1 MKRFKIK
8 ATALF
13 IAALLGINASVPA
26 YAAVGDQGV
35 DWSIYQGY
43 NGKFG
48 YASDKF
54 AIIQA
59 GGYAGY
65 GVYNQPTYTSQVHSA
80 LSHGLRAHTY
90 LWWENVYS
98 TAQAD
103 RVLDYFLPRVQT
115 PKGSIIALDA
125 EGGYQNT
132 AILQHALR
140 RIRSAG
146 YTPVLYG
153 YKAFLTS
160 HVDLHALAAEFPL
173 WLGEYP
179 DNNITTRPNYSF
191 FPSFE
196 NVQLFQFTSTYTW
209 GGLDASIDLSGITD
223 NGYVKQ
229 PGSTPAQAP
238 KPVVPAAPALP
249 ATKTYTVRYGDT
261 LSQIAASYGATTKAL
276 QTLNGLANP
285 NMIYVGQTLRIAGS
299 AVTKAPTPASKTYTV
314 RYGDTLGQIAA
325 SNGTTTQALQ
335 ALNGLA
341 NANVI
346 YAGQT
351 LRISGSLVASAPARA
366 TKTYTV
372 RYGDTLGQIAAN
384 NGTTTQALQAL
395 NGLSNPNMIYAGQT
409 LRIAGSA
416 ISAQPRATKTYT
428 VRYGDTLGQIAA
440 SNGTTTR
447 ALQSLNGLA
456 NANVIYAGQTLRIK

>member
-1 MKRFKIK
+1 M
-8 ATALF
+8 
-13 IAALLGINASVPA
+13 
-26 YAAVGDQGV
+26 
-35 DWSIYQGY
+35 
-43 NGKFG
+43 
-48 YASDKF
+48 
-54 AIIQA
+54 
-59 GGYAGY
+59 
-65 GVYNQPTYTSQVHSA
+65 YNQPTYTSQVHAA
-80 LSHGLRAHTY
+80 LNHGLRAHTY

-132 AILQHALR
+132 AILQYALR

-153 YKAFLTS
+153 YKSFLTS
-160 HVDLHALAAEFPL
+160 HVDLHVLASEFPL

-229 PGSTPAQAP
+229 PTPAQAP
-238 KPVVPAAPALP
+238 AKKPVVPAAPALS

-261 LSQIAASYGATTKAL
+261 LSQIAASHGATTKAL

-299 AVTKAPTPASKTYTV
+299 AVTKAPIPASKTYTV
-314 RYGDTLGQIAA
+314 RYGDTLGQIAV
-325 SNGTTTQALQ
+325 SNGTTTRALQ
-335 ALNGLA
+335 
-341 NANVI
+341 
-346 YAGQT
+346 
-351 LRISGSLVASAPARA
+351 S
-366 TKTYTV
+366 
-372 RYGDTLGQIAAN
+372 
-384 NGTTTQALQAL
+384 L

-416 ISAQPRATKTYT
+416 TSAQPRATKTYS